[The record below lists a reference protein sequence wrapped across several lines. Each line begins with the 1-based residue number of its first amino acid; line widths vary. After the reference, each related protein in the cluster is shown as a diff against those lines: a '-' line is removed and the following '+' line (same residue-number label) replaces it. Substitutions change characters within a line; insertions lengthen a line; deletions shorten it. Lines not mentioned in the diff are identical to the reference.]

1 MTARR
6 SLAAFCCAVLAPC
19 LAGAQPVPLVRVH
32 AADRSAWFERYSDSR
47 HGPEQSE
54 TWSRSFKVGPNGS
67 LDLSNVAGEVVV
79 TGGAGDEIRVEATK
93 RVRARDANE
102 GKQMLSA
109 LTIEAMESGGRVE
122 IHTQYPR
129 DQRGRDISAEVDY
142 EVQVPIGTAVSIH
155 TVSGDI
161 RASKLKGEA
170 RLDSVSGNI
179 EATGVWQV
187 SRLKTVSG
195 DVTLTDGGAAD
206 AFAAGTVS
214 GSLIT
219 RRVKARSM
227 DVQTV
232 SGDVM
237 LDDVACEKAQ
247 VRSVSGDVE
256 YDGPFAK
263 GGRYEFVSHSGD
275 LRVAVAGG
283 AGFELTANTFS
294 GDFRSELPGLNPPG
308 RGDDDMPGNHEVRA
322 TIGDG
327 SALVIVKTFSGDLL
341 VTGAA
346 GGKEKVKQ
354 KQ

>member
-1 MTARR
+1 MTARC
-6 SLAAFCCAVLAPC
+6 SLAVLCYAVLLPSI
-19 LAGAQPVPLVRVH
+19 AGAQPVPLVRAH
-32 AADRSAWFERYSDSR
+32 AGDRSAWFERYSDSR

-54 TWSRSFKVGPNGS
+54 TWSRTFKVGPNGS
-67 LDLSNVAGEVVV
+67 LDLSNVSGEVVV
-79 TGGAGDEIRVEATK
+79 TGGPGDEIRVDATK
-93 RVRARDANE
+93 RVRAKDAND
-102 GKQMLSA
+102 GKQLLSA
-109 LTIEAMESGGRVE
+109 LTIEATEAAGRIE
-122 IHTQYPR
+122 IHTQYP
-129 DQRGRDISAEVDY
+129 RGRDISAEVDY
-142 EVQVPIGTAVSIH
+142 TVQVPVGTAVSIH

-170 RLDSVSGNI
+170 RLESVSGNI
-179 EATGVWQV
+179 EANGLWQV
-187 SRLKTVSG
+187 SRLKSVSG

-256 YDGPFAK
+256 FDGPFAK

-275 LRVAVAGG
+275 LRVAVVGG
-283 AGFELTANTFS
+283 TGFELTANTFS
-294 GDFRSELPGLNPPG
+294 GDFRSELPGLNPPA
-308 RGDDDMPGNHEVRA
+308 RGADDMPGSHEVRA

-341 VTGAA
+341 VTGAKNKA
-346 GGKEKVKQ
+346 TDKGKQ
-354 KQ
+354 

>member
-1 MTARR
+1 
-6 SLAAFCCAVLAPC
+6 
-19 LAGAQPVPLVRVH
+19 
-32 AADRSAWFERYSDSR
+32 
-47 HGPEQSE
+47 
-54 TWSRSFKVGPNGS
+54 
-67 LDLSNVAGEVVV
+67 
-79 TGGAGDEIRVEATK
+79 
-93 RVRARDANE
+93 
-102 GKQMLSA
+102 
-109 LTIEAMESGGRVE
+109 
-122 IHTQYPR
+122 
-129 DQRGRDISAEVDY
+129 VDY
-142 EVQVPIGTAVSIH
+142 TVQVPIGTSVSIH

-161 RASKLKGEA
+161 HASKLKGEA
-170 RLDSVSGNI
+170 RLESVSGNI
-179 EATGVWQV
+179 EANGLWQV
-187 SRLKTVSG
+187 SRLKSVSG
-195 DVTLTDGGAAD
+195 DVTLTDGGAVD

-232 SGDVM
+232 SGDVT

-275 LRVAVAGG
+275 LRVAVLGG

-294 GDFRSELPGLNPPG
+294 GDFRSELPGLNPPN

-346 GGKEKVKQ
+346 GKGKVKDRQ
-354 KQ
+354 